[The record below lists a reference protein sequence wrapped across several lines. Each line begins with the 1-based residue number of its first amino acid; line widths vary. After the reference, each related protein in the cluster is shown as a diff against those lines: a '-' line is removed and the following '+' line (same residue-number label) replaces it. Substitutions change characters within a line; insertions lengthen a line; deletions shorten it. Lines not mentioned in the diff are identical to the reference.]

1 MPSDFPQC
9 QPGAQPAGA
18 PGGESAPVRILCV
31 GDVVG
36 RPGRRVLRELLPELR
51 RRHRIDFTVV
61 NGENAAGGFGL
72 VPQTLQELLGE
83 DIDVITS
90 GNHIWDKKEVC
101 SLLEESERLLR
112 PLNFPEGVPGRG
124 WGVYATAAGHPV
136 GVINAQGRVFMT
148 PIECPFRQ
156 VEAVLPLLQARARI
170 ILVDFHAE
178 ATSEKVAFGRFLDGR
193 VTAVFGTHTHV
204 QTADEQI
211 LPGKTAYI
219 TDLGMTGPHESVIGM
234 DIKASIQR
242 FLTGLPGKFE
252 PENKGLRLNGLL
264 LEADP
269 ATGRALRVERI
280 NLPLGG

>member
-1 MPSDFPQC
+1 MPSDFPQR
-9 QPGAQPAGA
+9 QPSAQPAGA
-18 PGGESAPVRILCV
+18 PGGEGAPVRILCV

-51 RRHRIDFTVV
+51 RRHQLDFIVV
-61 NGENAAGGFGL
+61 NGENAAGGFGV
-72 VPQTLQELLGE
+72 VPQTLQELLDE
-83 DIDVITS
+83 DVDVITS
-90 GNHIWDKKEVC
+90 GNHIWDKKEAI
-101 SLLEESERLLR
+101 SLLEQSERLLR

-124 WGVYATAAGHPV
+124 WGIYATAAGQPV

-148 PIECPFRQ
+148 AIECPFRQ
-156 VEAVLPLLQARARI
+156 VEAVLPLIQARAKI

-211 LPGKTAYI
+211 LPRKTAYI

-242 FLTGLPGKFE
+242 FLTQLPGKFE

-269 ATGRALRVERI
+269 ETGQALRVERL